1 MSQDIVSLIIDGK
14 KNKQTKPPNKTE
26 KAPNTPNRCIK
37 KNPLL
42 SPGFV
47 LLYLFN
53 RIQDLYYKIEYYELN
68 YSFILLEKSLI
79 KDT

>member
-26 KAPNTPNRCIK
+26 KGPNTPNPCIK

-42 SPGFV
+42 SLGFV

-53 RIQDLYYKIEYYELN
+53 RIQDLYYKIEYYKLN
-68 YSFILLEKSLI
+68 DSFILLEKSLI
-79 KDT
+79 NDT